1 MSNKLRFM
9 YGGMRHLVQ
18 HSRQL
23 PKELLK
29 QSRGIGVQWDV
40 AMLSPKKML
49 PLLNVWQEEGWG
61 EEGVT
66 HFVWQIMALKFWIR
80 CSWSQLINHGPWKC
94 SFHILT
100 TQDPFPGSFWRSVCG
115 SNYEMTRVVMGSEG
129 ETCLS
134 IFWLKTNYHKKYRK
148 VSVHVFRTSQRCVYS
163 SFPCKILVSFLV
175 KISMWLNNGFHLRT
189 GGNHPS
195 LTTHSQSLGAQI
207 FKGGSLWCGV
217 SVPLK
222 KKPSKIA
229 QQKRWILTEKFPIVA
244 NQLSNFF
251 GEKNNKNPHVLTF
264 WGHQLLAQMLLWGA
278 FEVNDMLM
286 LDTAYLKFY
295 NTILIKLY

>member
-1 MSNKLRFM
+1 
-9 YGGMRHLVQ
+9 
-18 HSRQL
+18 
-23 PKELLK
+23 
-29 QSRGIGVQWDV
+29 
-40 AMLSPKKML
+40 ML

-134 IFWLKTNYHKKYRK
+134 ISWLKTNHKKYRK

-207 FKGGSLWCGV
+207 FGV
-217 SVPLK
+217 D
-222 KKPSKIA
+222 
-229 QQKRWILTEKFPIVA
+229 R
-244 NQLSNFF
+244 F
-251 GEKNNKNPHVLTF
+251 GVKYRCH
-264 WGHQLLAQMLLWGA
+264 
-278 FEVNDMLM
+278 
-286 LDTAYLKFY
+286 
-295 NTILIKLY
+295 